1 MDKQGTNIEKLVA
14 SLAELNQDLAN
25 LKGVVDTVEKKVKKV
40 KHVVDLLIKK
50 ETKKTN
56 KPLKERKPC
65 GFAIPSNVS
74 GDMCDFMGVEHGTP
88 ISRIQITKYI
98 NRYIK
103 DNALENPENK
113 QNIVPDDKLWKIL
126 GEEARDLRIT
136 HFTLQK
142 HLNRHFIKTDKSLVS
157 DKSSADLDTEK
168 NVMTP
173 NV

>member
-25 LKGVVDTVEKKVKKV
+25 LKGVVDAVEKKVKKV

-56 KPLKERKPC
+56 KPVKERKPC

-98 NRYIK
+98 NKYIK

-142 HLNRHFIKTDKSLVS
+142 HLNRHFIKADKSL
-157 DKSSADLDTEK
+157 AALDTEK

>member
-25 LKGVVDTVEKKVKKV
+25 LKGVVDAVEKKVKKV

-56 KPLKERKPC
+56 KPVKERKPC

-98 NRYIK
+98 NKYIK

-142 HLNRHFIKTDKSLVS
+142 HLNRHFIKSSV
-157 DKSSADLDTEK
+157 DKSSSAASDNEK

>member
-1 MDKQGTNIEKLVA
+1 MDKQGTNIDKLVA
-14 SLAELNQDLAN
+14 SLAELNEDLAN
-25 LKGVVDTVEKKVKKV
+25 LKSAVDTVEKKVKKV

-56 KPLKERKPC
+56 KPVKERKPC
-65 GFAIPSNVS
+65 GFAIPSRVS
-74 GDMCDFMGVEHGTP
+74 DDMCDFMGVESGTP
-88 ISRIQITKYI
+88 ISRIQITKHI
-98 NRYIK
+98 NKYIK

-142 HLNRHFIKTDKSLVS
+142 HLNRHFIKTAV
-157 DKSSADLDTEK
+157 APEAPA
-168 NVMTP
+168 V
-173 NV
+173 

>member
-14 SLAELNQDLAN
+14 SLAELNQDLA
-25 LKGVVDTVEKKVKKV
+25 K
-40 KHVVDLLIKK
+40 DLLIKK

-56 KPLKERKPC
+56 KPVKERKPC

-98 NRYIK
+98 NKYIK

-142 HLNRHFIKTDKSLVS
+142 HLNRHFIKA
-157 DKSSADLDTEK
+157 DKSSSALDTEK